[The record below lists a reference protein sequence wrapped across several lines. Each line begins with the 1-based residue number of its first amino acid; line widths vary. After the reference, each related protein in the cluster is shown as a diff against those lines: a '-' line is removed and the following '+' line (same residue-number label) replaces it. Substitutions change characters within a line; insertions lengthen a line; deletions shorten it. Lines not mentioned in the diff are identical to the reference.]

1 MSKLQELIKK
11 LCPDGVEFRKFGEV
25 CEFINGFAFKSS
37 LFKDEGLPIIRIT
50 NINGVSIDLSD
61 VKFFDSRDYKSN
73 LQSFSVSFGDIL
85 IAMSGATT
93 GKIGYYD
100 NEDIAYLN
108 QRVGKFVP
116 NVNVLNNRYLFH
128 FLLSKTSELYIMAG
142 GGAQPNLSSNKLMN
156 ELYIPLPPLEVQNE
170 IVRILDT
177 FTSHTAE
184 LQAELQARKE
194 QYEYY
199 RNKLLTFDEND
210 ERVKWMKLGEIGTF
224 VRGNGLQKKDFTETG
239 VGCIHY
245 GQIYTYYGTST
256 DTTKSFVPY
265 ELAQKLTK
273 VKSGNLVIACTSEN
287 IEDVCKAVVWL
298 GEEDIVTGGHACV
311 FAHNEIPKYIA
322 YFFQTEY
329 FFQQKKK
336 YARGAK
342 VIDIK
347 VSDLEKISI
356 PVPPLSEQK
365 RIISIL
371 DKFESLVNDLS
382 EGLPAEIAAVQEQY
396 EYYRNKL
403 LTFKRK
409 S

>member
-1 MSKLQELIKK
+1 MSKLQELIKE
-11 LCPDGVEFRKFGEV
+11 LCPDGVEFRKLGEV
-25 CEFINGFAFKSS
+25 CEIYTGGEPPKDTIKGDN
-37 LFKDEGLPIIRIT
+37 KDEKHVYPVWANGKEVYGYSSTYKIDKDATVISSIGANTGSIYFRKAYFTPIIRLKVLVPKNNNLI
-50 NINGVSIDLSD
+50 SKYLYYYLSTVTFV
-61 VKFFDSRDYKSN
+61 VKSS
-73 LQSFSVSFGDIL
+73 S
-85 IAMSGATT
+85 
-93 GKIGYYD
+93 
-100 NEDIAYLN
+100 
-108 QRVGKFVP
+108 VP
-116 NVNVLNNRYLFH
+116 NMNANEV
-128 FLLSKTSELYIMAG
+128 K
-142 GGAQPNLSSNKLMN
+142 KL
-156 ELYIPLPPLEVQNE
+156 EIPLPSLEVQNE

-177 FTSHTAE
+177 FTAHTAE